1 MKVTFFTLFFLLID
15 DFLLAVNRSCTLH
28 ENTLFYYLTVTIAE
42 KYIVLKCKF

>member
-1 MKVTFFTLFFLLID
+1 MKVFFFYTFFLLMD

-28 ENTLFYYLTVTIAE
+28 ENTLFYYLIVTIAE

>member
-1 MKVTFFTLFFLLID
+1 MKVIFLLFFFLLMD